1 MTNIAFASEV
11 DEELLTTEFYLSY
24 DLDNDK
30 LMYFKNIN
38 EIIAPASLTK
48 LMTSLILIEN
58 YNLSDYIEI
67 SLPSDYLY
75 EGKVA
80 YLKPGQ
86 TMTVENLLEF
96 ILIYSANDACFA
108 VVQLISNDTDDFLNL
123 MNKKAQQLGMY
134 NTNFKNPDGLDQ
146 EGHYTTL
153 NDLLILSKEVV
164 NNYELLSIIMRKSF
178 ISNIEGEDKVYLNT
192 NKLIERNFY
201 GLKTGWTNEA
211 GLTFIGLNQSN
222 DRNILTI
229 VNKSFVNEKKDNH
242 FIDTQNLYAV
252 SIDTFI
258 NNVVI
263 DENIDIYKIR
273 NSSDTLTFKS
283 TTPWYVFGNK
293 SNITKI
299 KLNKFNNTKFEYI
312 VNEDLYSVKISDSLN
327 SVKWNFNLSQFFS
340 GFANN
345 NR

>member
-1 MTNIAFASEV
+1 M
-11 DEELLTTEFYLSY
+11 TTEFYLSY
-24 DLDNDK
+24 DLDNEQ

-38 EIIAPASLTK
+38 ATIAPASLTK

-67 SLPSDYLY
+67 SLPSDYIY

-80 YLKPGQ
+80 YLKSGQ
-86 TMTVENLLEF
+86 KMTVESLLEF

-108 VVQLISNDTDDFLNL
+108 VVQLFNENTDDFLAL
-123 MNKKAQQLGMY
+123 MNKRANQLGMN

-146 EGHYTTL
+146 DGHYTTL
-153 NDLLILSKEVV
+153 SDLLILSKEVID
-164 NNYELLSIIMRKSF
+164 NYELMSIIMRKSF
-178 ISNIEGEDKVYLNT
+178 ISNIEGEDKVFLNT

-201 GLKTGWTNEA
+201 GLKTGWTNDA

-242 FIDTQNLYAV
+242 FVDTQNLYSA

-263 DENIDIYKIR
+263 DNNVDIYKIR
-273 NSSDTLTFKS
+273 NNFETLTFKS
-283 TTPWYVFGNK
+283 TKPWFVFGNK
-293 SNITKI
+293 LEISNIT
-299 KLNKFNNTKFEYI
+299 LNEFSETKFDYV
-312 VNEDLYSVKISDSLN
+312 VNEDLYNVRISNSVN
-327 SVKWNFNLSQFFS
+327 SVKWDFNLSSIFS
-340 GFANN
+340 FFANN
-345 NR
+345 N

>member
-1 MTNIAFASEV
+1 
-11 DEELLTTEFYLSY
+11 
-24 DLDNDK
+24 
-30 LMYFKNIN
+30 MYFKNIN
-38 EIIAPASLTK
+38 ATIAPASLTK

-67 SLPSDYLY
+67 SLPSDYIY

-80 YLKPGQ
+80 YLKSGQ
-86 TMTVENLLEF
+86 KMTVESLLEF

-108 VVQLISNDTDDFLNL
+108 VVQLFNENTDDFLAL
-123 MNKKAQQLGMY
+123 MNKRAKQLGMN

-146 EGHYTTL
+146 DGHYTTL
-153 NDLLILSKEVV
+153 SDLLILSKEVID
-164 NNYELLSIIMRKSF
+164 NYELLSIIMRKSF

-242 FIDTQNLYAV
+242 FVDTQNLYSS

-263 DENIDIYKIR
+263 DNNVDIYKIR
-273 NSSDTLTFKS
+273 NNFETLTFKS
-283 TTPWYVFGNK
+283 TVSWFVFGNK
-293 SNITKI
+293 LDISNIT
-299 KLNKFNNTKFEYI
+299 LNEFSETKFDYV
-312 VNEDLYSVKISDSLN
+312 VNDDLYNVRISDSVN
-327 SVKWNFNLSQFFS
+327 SVKWDFNLSSFFS
-340 GFANN
+340 FFANN
-345 NR
+345 N

>member
-1 MTNIAFASEV
+1 
-11 DEELLTTEFYLSY
+11 
-24 DLDNDK
+24 
-30 LMYFKNIN
+30 MYFKNIN
-38 EIIAPASLTK
+38 ATIAPASLTK

-67 SLPSDYLY
+67 SLPSDYIY

-80 YLKPGQ
+80 YLKSGQ
-86 TMTVENLLEF
+86 KMTVESLLEF

-108 VVQLISNDTDDFLNL
+108 VVQLFNENTDDFLAL
-123 MNKKAQQLGMY
+123 MNKRAKQLGMN

-146 EGHYTTL
+146 DGHYTTL
-153 NDLLILSKEVV
+153 SDLLILSKEVID
-164 NNYELLSIIMRKSF
+164 NYELLSIIMRKSF

-242 FIDTQNLYAV
+242 FVDTQNLYSS

-263 DENIDIYKIR
+263 DNNVDIYNIR
-273 NSSDTLTFKS
+273 NNFETLTFKS
-283 TTPWYVFGNK
+283 TSPWFVFGNK
-293 SNITKI
+293 LEISNIA
-299 KLNKFNNTKFEYI
+299 LNEFSETKFDYV
-312 VNEDLYSVKISDSLN
+312 VNNDLYKVRISDSVN
-327 SVKWNFNLSQFFS
+327 SVKWDFNLSSFFS
-340 GFANN
+340 FFANN
-345 NR
+345 NY

>member
-1 MTNIAFASEV
+1 M
-11 DEELLTTEFYLSY
+11 TTEFYLSY
-24 DLDNDK
+24 DLDNEQ

-38 EIIAPASLTK
+38 ATIAPASLTK

-67 SLPSDYLY
+67 SLPSDYIY

-80 YLKPGQ
+80 YLKSGQ
-86 TMTVENLLEF
+86 KMTIESLLEF

-108 VVQLISNDTDDFLNL
+108 VVQLFNENTDDFLAL
-123 MNKKAQQLGMY
+123 MNKRANQLGMN

-146 EGHYTTL
+146 DGHYTTL
-153 NDLLILSKEVV
+153 SDLLILSKEVID
-164 NNYELLSIIMRKSF
+164 NYELLSIIMRKSF

-192 NKLIERNFY
+192 NKLIDRNFY
-201 GLKTGWTNEA
+201 GLKTGWTNDA

-229 VNKSFVNEKKDNH
+229 VNRSFVNEKKDNH
-242 FIDTQNLYAV
+242 FVDTQNLYSA

-263 DENIDIYKIR
+263 DNNVDIYKIR
-273 NSSDTLTFKS
+273 NNFETLTFKS
-283 TTPWYVFGNK
+283 TKPWFVFGNK
-293 SNITKI
+293 LDISNIT
-299 KLNKFNNTKFEYI
+299 LNEFSETKFDYV
-312 VNEDLYSVKISDSLN
+312 VNEDLYNVRISDSVN
-327 SVKWNFNLSQFFS
+327 SVKWDFNLSNFFS
-340 GFANN
+340 FFANN
-345 NR
+345 N

>member
-1 MTNIAFASEV
+1 M
-11 DEELLTTEFYLSY
+11 TTEFYLSY
-24 DLDNDK
+24 DLDNEQ

-38 EIIAPASLTK
+38 ATIAPASLTK
-48 LMTSLILIEN
+48 LMTSLILIDN

-67 SLPSDYLY
+67 SLPSDYIY

-80 YLKPGQ
+80 YLKSGQ
-86 TMTVENLLEF
+86 KMTIESLLEF

-108 VVQLISNDTDDFLNL
+108 VVQLFNENTDDFLVL
-123 MNKKAQQLGMY
+123 MNKRAKQLGMN

-146 EGHYTTL
+146 DGHYTTL
-153 NDLLILSKEVV
+153 SDLLILSKEVID
-164 NNYELLSIIMRKSF
+164 NYELLSIIMRKSF

-242 FIDTQNLYAV
+242 FMDTQNLYTT
-252 SIDTFI
+252 SIDTYV

-263 DENIDIYKIR
+263 DTNTDIYKIR
-273 NSSDTLTFKS
+273 NSSDTLSFKS
-283 TTPWYVFGNK
+283 TSPWYVFGNK
-293 SNITKI
+293 FNITKI
-299 KLNKFNNTKFEYI
+299 MLNEFSETKFNYI
-312 VNEDLYSVKISDSLN
+312 VNEDFYNVKISESLN
-327 SVKWNFNLSQFFS
+327 SVTWEINLARFFS
-340 GFANN
+340 NFANN
-345 NR
+345 N

>member
-1 MTNIAFASEV
+1 
-11 DEELLTTEFYLSY
+11 
-24 DLDNDK
+24 
-30 LMYFKNIN
+30 MYFKNIN

-58 YNLSDYIEI
+58 FNLSDYIEI
-67 SLPSDYLY
+67 SLPSDYVY

-86 TMTVENLLEF
+86 TMTIESLLEF

-108 VVQLISNDTDDFLNL
+108 VVKLFSEDTDEFINL
-123 MNKKAQQLGMY
+123 MNKKAQQLGMN

-146 EGHYTTL
+146 EGHFTTL
-153 NDLLILSKEVV
+153 NDLLILSKEVID
-164 NNYELLSIIMRKSF
+164 NYELLSIIMRQSF

-192 NKLIERNFY
+192 NKLIDRDFY
-201 GLKTGWTNEA
+201 GLKTGWTNDA

-242 FIDTQNLYAV
+242 FIDTQTLYTV
-252 SIDTFI
+252 SIDNYV

-263 DENIDIYKIR
+263 DTNTELYKIR
-273 NSSDTLTFKS
+273 NSSDILTFKS

-293 SNITKI
+293 LNITKI
-299 KLNKFNNTKFEYI
+299 GLFDFSDKKLDYV
-312 VNEDLYSVKISDSLN
+312 VNEDIFNIKISDSIN
-327 SVKWNFNLSQFFS
+327 SVKWKFNLSRFFS
-340 GFANN
+340 SFANN
-345 NR
+345 NL

>member
-1 MTNIAFASEV
+1 
-11 DEELLTTEFYLSY
+11 
-24 DLDNDK
+24 
-30 LMYFKNIN
+30 MYFKNID

-58 YNLSDYIEI
+58 FNLSDYIEI
-67 SLPSDYLY
+67 SLPSDYVY

-86 TMTVENLLEF
+86 TMTIESLLEF

-108 VVQLISNDTDDFLNL
+108 VVKLFSEDTDEFINL
-123 MNKKAQQLGMY
+123 MNKKAQQLGMN

-153 NDLLILSKEVV
+153 NDLLILSKEVID
-164 NNYELLSIIMRKSF
+164 NYELLSIIMRQSF

-192 NKLIERNFY
+192 NKLIDRDFY
-201 GLKTGWTNEA
+201 GLKTGWTNDA

-242 FIDTQNLYAV
+242 FIDTQTLYTV
-252 SIDTFI
+252 SIDNYV

-263 DENIDIYKIR
+263 DTNTELYKIR
-273 NSSDTLTFKS
+273 NNSDVLTIKS

-293 SNITKI
+293 LNITKI
-299 KLNKFNNTKFEYI
+299 GLFDFSDKKFDYV
-312 VNEDLYSVKISDSLN
+312 VNEDIFNIKISDSIN
-327 SVKWNFNLSQFFS
+327 SVKWEFNLSRFFS
-340 GFANN
+340 SFANN
-345 NR
+345 NL

>member
-1 MTNIAFASEV
+1 M
-11 DEELLTTEFYLSY
+11 TTEFYLSY
-24 DLDNDK
+24 DLDNEQ

-38 EIIAPASLTK
+38 ATIAPASLTK

-67 SLPSDYLY
+67 SLPSDYIY

-80 YLKPGQ
+80 YLKSGQ
-86 TMTVENLLEF
+86 KMTIESLLEF

-108 VVQLISNDTDDFLNL
+108 VAQLFNENTDDFLAL
-123 MNKKAQQLGMY
+123 MNKRAKQLGMN

-146 EGHYTTL
+146 DGHYTTL
-153 NDLLILSKEVV
+153 SDLLILSKEVID
-164 NNYELLSIIMRKSF
+164 NYELLSIIMRKSF

-192 NKLIERNFY
+192 NKLIDRNFY
-201 GLKTGWTNEA
+201 GLKTGWTNDA

-229 VNKSFVNEKKDNH
+229 VNKSYVNEKKDNH
-242 FIDTQNLYAV
+242 FVDTQNLYSA

-263 DENIDIYKIR
+263 DNNVDIYKIR
-273 NSSDTLTFKS
+273 NNFETLTFKS
-283 TTPWYVFGNK
+283 TAPWFVFGNK
-293 SNITKI
+293 LDISNIT
-299 KLNKFNNTKFEYI
+299 LNEFSETKFNYV
-312 VNEDLYSVKISDSLN
+312 VNEDLYNVRISDSVN
-327 SVKWNFNLSQFFS
+327 SVKWDFNLSSFFS
-340 GFANN
+340 FFANN
-345 NR
+345 N

>member
-1 MTNIAFASEV
+1 M
-11 DEELLTTEFYLSY
+11 TTEFYLSY
-24 DLDNDK
+24 DLDNEQ

-38 EIIAPASLTK
+38 ATIAPASLTK

-67 SLPSDYLY
+67 SLPSDYIY

-80 YLKPGQ
+80 YLKSGQ
-86 TMTVENLLEF
+86 KMTVESLLEF

-108 VVQLISNDTDDFLNL
+108 VVQLFNENTDDFLAL
-123 MNKKAQQLGMY
+123 MNKRAKQLGMN
-134 NTNFKNPDGLDQ
+134 NTNFNNPDGLDQ
-146 EGHYTTL
+146 DGHYTTL
-153 NDLLILSKEVV
+153 SDLLILSKEVID
-164 NNYELLSIIMRKSF
+164 NYELLSIIMRKSF

-229 VNKSFVNEKKDNH
+229 VNRSFVNEKKDNH
-242 FIDTQNLYAV
+242 FVDTQKLYSA

-263 DENIDIYKIR
+263 DNNVDIYKIR
-273 NSSDTLTFKS
+273 NNFETLTFKS
-283 TTPWYVFGNK
+283 TAPWFVFGNK
-293 SNITKI
+293 LDISNIT
-299 KLNKFNNTKFEYI
+299 LNEFSETKFNYV
-312 VNEDLYSVKISDSLN
+312 VNEDLYNVRISDSVN
-327 SVKWNFNLSQFFS
+327 SVKWDFNLSSFFS
-340 GFANN
+340 FFANN
-345 NR
+345 NY

>member
-1 MTNIAFASEV
+1 
-11 DEELLTTEFYLSY
+11 
-24 DLDNDK
+24 
-30 LMYFKNIN
+30 MYFKNIN
-38 EIIAPASLTK
+38 ATIAPASLTK

-67 SLPSDYLY
+67 SLPSDYIY

-80 YLKPGQ
+80 YLKSGQ
-86 TMTVENLLEF
+86 KMTVESLLEF

-108 VVQLISNDTDDFLNL
+108 VVQLFNENTDDFLAL
-123 MNKKAQQLGMY
+123 MNKRAKQLGMN

-146 EGHYTTL
+146 DGHYTTL
-153 NDLLILSKEVV
+153 SDLLILSKEVID
-164 NNYELLSIIMRKSF
+164 NYELLSIIMRKSF

-229 VNKSFVNEKKDNH
+229 VNRSFVNEKKDNH
-242 FIDTQNLYAV
+242 FVDTQKLYSA

-263 DENIDIYKIR
+263 DNNVDIYKIR
-273 NSSDTLTFKS
+273 NNFETLTFKS
-283 TTPWYVFGNK
+283 TVTWFVFGNK
-293 SNITKI
+293 LDISNIT
-299 KLNKFNNTKFEYI
+299 LNEFSETKFDYV
-312 VNEDLYSVKISDSLN
+312 VNDDLYNVRISDSVK
-327 SVKWNFNLSQFFS
+327 SVKWDFNLSSFFS
-340 GFANN
+340 FFANN
-345 NR
+345 N

>member
-1 MTNIAFASEV
+1 
-11 DEELLTTEFYLSY
+11 
-24 DLDNDK
+24 
-30 LMYFKNIN
+30 MYFKNIN
-38 EIIAPASLTK
+38 ATIAPASLTK

-67 SLPSDYLY
+67 SLPSDYIY

-80 YLKPGQ
+80 YLKSGQ
-86 TMTVENLLEF
+86 KMTIESLLEF

-108 VVQLISNDTDDFLNL
+108 VVQLFNENTDDFLVL
-123 MNKKAQQLGMY
+123 MNKRAKQLGMN

-146 EGHYTTL
+146 DGHYTTL
-153 NDLLILSKEVV
+153 SDLLILSKEVID
-164 NNYELLSIIMRKSF
+164 NYELLSIIMRKSF

-242 FIDTQNLYAV
+242 FVDTQNLYSA

-263 DENIDIYKIR
+263 DNNVDIYKIR
-273 NSSDTLTFKS
+273 NNFETLTFKS
-283 TTPWYVFGNK
+283 TAPWFVFGNK
-293 SNITKI
+293 QDISKIT
-299 KLNKFNNTKFEYI
+299 LNEFSETKFDYV
-312 VNEDLYSVKISDSLN
+312 VNDDLYNVRISDSVN
-327 SVKWNFNLSQFFS
+327 SVKWDFNLSNMFS
-340 GFANN
+340 FFANN
-345 NR
+345 N

>member
-1 MTNIAFASEV
+1 
-11 DEELLTTEFYLSY
+11 
-24 DLDNDK
+24 
-30 LMYFKNIN
+30 MYFKNIN
-38 EIIAPASLTK
+38 ATIAPASLTK

-67 SLPSDYLY
+67 SLPSDYIY

-80 YLKPGQ
+80 YLKSGQ
-86 TMTVENLLEF
+86 KMTIENLLEF

-108 VVQLISNDTDDFLNL
+108 VVQLFNENTDDFLAL
-123 MNKKAQQLGMY
+123 MNKRAKQLGMN

-146 EGHYTTL
+146 DGHYTTL
-153 NDLLILSKEVV
+153 SDLLILSKEVID
-164 NNYELLSIIMRKSF
+164 NYELLSIIMRKSF

-201 GLKTGWTNEA
+201 GLKTGWTDEA

-229 VNKSFVNEKKDNH
+229 VNRSFVNEKKDNH
-242 FIDTQNLYAV
+242 FVDTQKLYSA

-263 DENIDIYKIR
+263 DNNVDIYKIR
-273 NSSDTLTFKS
+273 NNFETLTFKS
-283 TTPWYVFGNK
+283 TAPWFVFGNK
-293 SNITKI
+293 LDISNIT
-299 KLNKFNNTKFEYI
+299 LNEFSETKFDYV
-312 VNEDLYSVKISDSLN
+312 VNDDLYNVRISDSVN
-327 SVKWNFNLSQFFS
+327 SVKWDFNLSNFFS
-340 GFANN
+340 FFANN
-345 NR
+345 N

>member
-1 MTNIAFASEV
+1 M
-11 DEELLTTEFYLSY
+11 TTEFYLSY
-24 DLDNDK
+24 DLDNEQ

-38 EIIAPASLTK
+38 ATIAPASITK

-67 SLPSDYLY
+67 SLPSDYIY

-80 YLKPGQ
+80 YLKSGQ
-86 TMTVENLLEF
+86 KMTIESLLEF

-108 VVQLISNDTDDFLNL
+108 VVQLFNENTDDFIAL
-123 MNKKAQQLGMY
+123 MNKRAKQLGMN

-146 EGHYTTL
+146 DGHYTTL
-153 NDLLILSKEVV
+153 SDLLILSKEVID
-164 NNYELLSIIMRKSF
+164 NYELLSIIMRKSF

-242 FIDTQNLYAV
+242 FVDTQNLYSA

-263 DENIDIYKIR
+263 DNNVDIYKIR
-273 NSSDTLTFKS
+273 NNFETLTFKS
-283 TTPWYVFGNK
+283 TTPWSVFGNK
-293 SNITKI
+293 QDISNI
-299 KLNKFNNTKFEYI
+299 KLNEFSETKFDYV
-312 VNEDLYSVKISDSLN
+312 VNDDSYNVRISDSVN
-327 SVKWNFNLSQFFS
+327 SVKWDFNLSNMFS
-340 GFANN
+340 FFANN
-345 NR
+345 N

>member
-1 MTNIAFASEV
+1 M
-11 DEELLTTEFYLSY
+11 TTEFYLSY
-24 DLDNDK
+24 DLDNEQ

-38 EIIAPASLTK
+38 ATIAPASLTK

-67 SLPSDYLY
+67 SLPSDYIY

-80 YLKPGQ
+80 YLKSGQ
-86 TMTVENLLEF
+86 KMTVESLLEF

-108 VVQLISNDTDDFLNL
+108 VAQLFNENTDDFLAL
-123 MNKKAQQLGMY
+123 MNKRAKQLGMN

-146 EGHYTTL
+146 DGHYTTL
-153 NDLLILSKEVV
+153 SDLLILSKEVID
-164 NNYELLSIIMRKSF
+164 NYELLSIIMRKSF

-242 FIDTQNLYAV
+242 FVDTQNLYSA

-263 DENIDIYKIR
+263 DNNVDIYKIR
-273 NSSDTLTFKS
+273 NNFETLTFKS
-283 TTPWYVFGNK
+283 TTPWSVFGNK
-293 SNITKI
+293 QDISNI
-299 KLNKFNNTKFEYI
+299 KLNEFSETKFDYV
-312 VNEDLYSVKISDSLN
+312 VNEDLYNVRISDSVN
-327 SVKWNFNLSQFFS
+327 SVKWDFNLSNFFS
-340 GFANN
+340 FFANN
-345 NR
+345 N

>member
-1 MTNIAFASEV
+1 M
-11 DEELLTTEFYLSY
+11 TTEFYLSY
-24 DLDNDK
+24 DLDNEQ

-38 EIIAPASLTK
+38 ATIAPASLTK

-67 SLPSDYLY
+67 SLPSDYIY

-80 YLKPGQ
+80 YLKSGQ
-86 TMTVENLLEF
+86 KMTIESLLEF

-108 VVQLISNDTDDFLNL
+108 VVQLFNENTDDFLAL
-123 MNKKAQQLGMY
+123 MNKRAKQLGMN

-146 EGHYTTL
+146 DGHYTTL
-153 NDLLILSKEVV
+153 SDLLILSKEVID
-164 NNYELLSIIMRKSF
+164 NYELLSIIMRKSF

-229 VNKSFVNEKKDNH
+229 VNRSFVNEKKDNH
-242 FIDTQNLYAV
+242 FVDTQNLYSA

-263 DENIDIYKIR
+263 DNNVDIYKIR
-273 NSSDTLTFKS
+273 NNFETLTFKS
-283 TTPWYVFGNK
+283 TVSWFVFGNK
-293 SNITKI
+293 LDISNIT
-299 KLNKFNNTKFEYI
+299 LNEFSETKFDYV
-312 VNEDLYSVKISDSLN
+312 VNDDLYNVRISDSVN
-327 SVKWNFNLSQFFS
+327 SVKWDFNLSNFFS
-340 GFANN
+340 FFANN
-345 NR
+345 NY

>member
-1 MTNIAFASEV
+1 
-11 DEELLTTEFYLSY
+11 
-24 DLDNDK
+24 
-30 LMYFKNIN
+30 MYFKNIN
-38 EIIAPASLTK
+38 ATIAPASLTK

-67 SLPSDYLY
+67 SLPSDYIY

-80 YLKPGQ
+80 YLKSGQ
-86 TMTVENLLEF
+86 KMTVESLLEF

-108 VVQLISNDTDDFLNL
+108 VVQLFNENTDDFLAL
-123 MNKKAQQLGMY
+123 MNKRAKQLGMN

-146 EGHYTTL
+146 DGHYTTL
-153 NDLLILSKEVV
+153 SDLLILSKEVID
-164 NNYELLSIIMRKSF
+164 NYELLSIIMRKSF

-201 GLKTGWTNEA
+201 GLKTGWTNDA

-242 FIDTQNLYAV
+242 FVDTQNLYSA

-263 DENIDIYKIR
+263 DNNVDIYKIR
-273 NSSDTLTFKS
+273 NNFETLTFKS
-283 TTPWYVFGNK
+283 TAPWFVFGNK
-293 SNITKI
+293 LDISNIT
-299 KLNKFNNTKFEYI
+299 LNEFSETKFNYV
-312 VNEDLYSVKISDSLN
+312 VNEDLYNVRISDSVN
-327 SVKWNFNLSQFFS
+327 SVKWDFNLSNMFS
-340 GFANN
+340 FFANN
-345 NR
+345 N

>member
-1 MTNIAFASEV
+1 
-11 DEELLTTEFYLSY
+11 
-24 DLDNDK
+24 
-30 LMYFKNIN
+30 MYFKNIN
-38 EIIAPASLTK
+38 ATIAPASLTK

-67 SLPSDYLY
+67 SLPSDYIY

-80 YLKPGQ
+80 YLKSGQ
-86 TMTVENLLEF
+86 KMTVESLLEF

-108 VVQLISNDTDDFLNL
+108 VVQLFNENTDDFLAL
-123 MNKKAQQLGMY
+123 MNKRAKQLGMN

-146 EGHYTTL
+146 DGHYTTL
-153 NDLLILSKEVV
+153 SDLLILSKEVID
-164 NNYELLSIIMRKSF
+164 NYELLSIIMRKSF

-229 VNKSFVNEKKDNH
+229 VNRSFVNEKKDNH
-242 FIDTQNLYAV
+242 FVDTQKLYSA

-263 DENIDIYKIR
+263 DNNVDIYNIR
-273 NSSDTLTFKS
+273 NNFETLTFKS
-283 TTPWYVFGNK
+283 TSPWFVFGNK
-293 SNITKI
+293 LDISNIT
-299 KLNKFNNTKFEYI
+299 LNEFSETKFDYV
-312 VNEDLYSVKISDSLN
+312 VNDDLYNVRISDSVN
-327 SVKWNFNLSQFFS
+327 SVKWDFNLSNFFS
-340 GFANN
+340 FFANN
-345 NR
+345 N

>member
-1 MTNIAFASEV
+1 M
-11 DEELLTTEFYLSY
+11 TTEFYLSY
-24 DLDNDK
+24 DLDNEQ

-38 EIIAPASLTK
+38 ATIAPASLTK

-67 SLPSDYLY
+67 SLPSDYIY

-80 YLKPGQ
+80 YLKSGQ
-86 TMTVENLLEF
+86 KMTIESLLEF

-108 VVQLISNDTDDFLNL
+108 VAQLFNENTDDFLAL
-123 MNKKAQQLGMY
+123 MNKRAKQLGMN

-146 EGHYTTL
+146 DGHYTTL
-153 NDLLILSKEVV
+153 SDLLILSKEVID
-164 NNYELLSIIMRKSF
+164 NYELLSIIMRKSF

-242 FIDTQNLYAV
+242 FVDTQNLYSA

-263 DENIDIYKIR
+263 DNNVDIYKIR
-273 NSSDTLTFKS
+273 NNFETLTFKS

-293 SNITKI
+293 LDISNI
-299 KLNKFNNTKFEYI
+299 KLNEFSETKFDYV
-312 VNEDLYSVKISDSLN
+312 VNDDLYNVRISDSVN
-327 SVKWNFNLSQFFS
+327 SVKWDFNLSNFFS
-340 GFANN
+340 FFANN
-345 NR
+345 N

>member
-1 MTNIAFASEV
+1 
-11 DEELLTTEFYLSY
+11 
-24 DLDNDK
+24 
-30 LMYFKNIN
+30 MYFKNIN
-38 EIIAPASLTK
+38 ATIAPASLTK

-67 SLPSDYLY
+67 SLPSDYIY

-80 YLKPGQ
+80 YLKSGQ
-86 TMTVENLLEF
+86 KMTIESLLEF

-108 VVQLISNDTDDFLNL
+108 VAQLFNENTDDFLAL
-123 MNKKAQQLGMY
+123 MNKRAKQLGMN

-146 EGHYTTL
+146 DGHYTTL
-153 NDLLILSKEVV
+153 SDLLILSKEVID
-164 NNYELLSIIMRKSF
+164 NYELLSIIMRKSF

-229 VNKSFVNEKKDNH
+229 VNRSFVNEKKDNH
-242 FIDTQNLYAV
+242 FVDTQKLYSA

-263 DENIDIYKIR
+263 DNNVDIYKIR
-273 NSSDTLTFKS
+273 NNFETLTFKS
-283 TTPWYVFGNK
+283 TVSWFVFGNK
-293 SNITKI
+293 LDISNIT
-299 KLNKFNNTKFEYI
+299 LNEFSETKFDYV
-312 VNEDLYSVKISDSLN
+312 VNDDLYNVRISDSVN
-327 SVKWNFNLSQFFS
+327 SVKWDFNLSSFFS
-340 GFANN
+340 FFANN
-345 NR
+345 N

>member
-1 MTNIAFASEV
+1 M
-11 DEELLTTEFYLSY
+11 TTEFYLSY
-24 DLDNDK
+24 DLDNEQ
-30 LMYFKNIN
+30 LMYSKNIN
-38 EIIAPASLTK
+38 ATIAPASLTK

-67 SLPSDYLY
+67 SLPSDYIY

-80 YLKPGQ
+80 YLKSGQ
-86 TMTVENLLEF
+86 KMTIESLLEF

-108 VVQLISNDTDDFLNL
+108 VVQLFNENTDDFLAL
-123 MNKKAQQLGMY
+123 MNKRAKQLGMN

-146 EGHYTTL
+146 DGHYTTL
-153 NDLLILSKEVV
+153 SDLLILSKEVID
-164 NNYELLSIIMRKSF
+164 NYELMSIIMRKSF

-192 NKLIERNFY
+192 NKLIDRNFY

-229 VNKSFVNEKKDNH
+229 VNRSFVNEKKDNH
-242 FIDTQNLYAV
+242 FVDTQNLYSA

-263 DENIDIYKIR
+263 DNNVDIYKIR
-273 NSSDTLTFKS
+273 NNFETLTFKS
-283 TTPWYVFGNK
+283 TAPWFVFGNK
-293 SNITKI
+293 LVISNIT
-299 KLNKFNNTKFEYI
+299 LNEFSETKFNYV
-312 VNEDLYSVKISDSLN
+312 VNEDLYNVRISDSVN
-327 SVKWNFNLSQFFS
+327 SVKWDFNLSNFFS
-340 GFANN
+340 FFANN
-345 NR
+345 N

>member
-1 MTNIAFASEV
+1 
-11 DEELLTTEFYLSY
+11 
-24 DLDNDK
+24 
-30 LMYFKNIN
+30 MYFKNIN
-38 EIIAPASLTK
+38 ATIAPASITK

-67 SLPSDYLY
+67 SLPSDYIY

-80 YLKPGQ
+80 YLKSGQ
-86 TMTVENLLEF
+86 KMTIESLLEF

-108 VVQLISNDTDDFLNL
+108 VVQLFNENTDDFIAL
-123 MNKKAQQLGMY
+123 MNKRAKQLGMN

-146 EGHYTTL
+146 DGHYTTL
-153 NDLLILSKEVV
+153 SDLLILSKEVID
-164 NNYELLSIIMRKSF
+164 NYELLSIIMRKSF

-242 FIDTQNLYAV
+242 FVDTQNLYSA

-263 DENIDIYKIR
+263 DNNVDIYKIR
-273 NSSDTLTFKS
+273 NNFETLTFKS
-283 TTPWYVFGNK
+283 TTPWSVFGNK
-293 SNITKI
+293 QDISNI
-299 KLNKFNNTKFEYI
+299 KLNEFSETKFNYI
-312 VNEDLYSVKISDSLN
+312 MNEDLYNVELSDSIN
-327 SVKWNFNLSQFFS
+327 SVKWEFNLTRFFS
-340 GFANN
+340 NFANN
-345 NR
+345 NW

>member
-1 MTNIAFASEV
+1 M
-11 DEELLTTEFYLSY
+11 TTEFYLSY
-24 DLDNDK
+24 DLDNEQ

-38 EIIAPASLTK
+38 ATIAPASLTK

-67 SLPSDYLY
+67 SLPSDYIY

-80 YLKPGQ
+80 YLKSGQ
-86 TMTVENLLEF
+86 KMTVESLLEF

-108 VVQLISNDTDDFLNL
+108 VVQLFNENTDDFLAL
-123 MNKKAQQLGMY
+123 MNKRAKQLGMN

-146 EGHYTTL
+146 DGHYTTL
-153 NDLLILSKEVV
+153 SDLLILSKEVID
-164 NNYELLSIIMRKSF
+164 NYELLSIIMRKSF

-192 NKLIERNFY
+192 DKLIERNFY

-229 VNKSFVNEKKDNH
+229 VNRSFVNEKKDNH
-242 FIDTQNLYAV
+242 FVATQKLYSA

-263 DENIDIYKIR
+263 DNNVDIYKIR
-273 NSSDTLTFKS
+273 NNFETLTFKS
-283 TTPWYVFGNK
+283 TAPWFVFGNK
-293 SNITKI
+293 LDISNIT
-299 KLNKFNNTKFEYI
+299 LNEFSETKFNYV
-312 VNEDLYSVKISDSLN
+312 VNDDLYNVRISDSVN
-327 SVKWNFNLSQFFS
+327 SVKWDFNLSNFFS
-340 GFANN
+340 FFANN
-345 NR
+345 NK